1 MKTFNYIA
9 TWLLGAAMLFFGL
22 NGFFQFMGTPEMAEV
37 WTPFFEGIMSTGYII
52 TFQNVSL
59 ILIGILLLTGRAV
72 PFALVILAPF
82 TVNWI
87 LLHAF
92 LEPSTLLIPA
102 VLGALNLYLGIVKF
116 DAYKP
121 MFK

>member
-52 TFQNVSL
+52 NF
-59 ILIGILLLTGRAV
+59 
-72 PFALVILAPF
+72 
-82 TVNWI
+82 NWN
-87 LLHAF
+87 
-92 LEPSTLLIPA
+92 TTT
-102 VLGALNLYLGIVKF
+102 NW
-116 DAYKP
+116 
-121 MFK
+121 